1 MTTAGSAGA
10 HALFSQMPSS
20 EQLAQP
26 LHFQHCIK
34 KDRDELEAE
43 EKCISEEE
51 EEEEDILPH
60 VVLQRT
66 WRVPLTEMLRDLLT
80 KVGHRREGGR
90 VKKHEPKRHTW
101 STEVCGLRDFWRN
114 SSSIIGVGISRMPKK
129 SLPSL
134 KCSAMETIAVGDDIG
149 DAVRIPC
156 LEKSGVPK
164 GLIRHFRHCPKQP
177 EGQATTFGRR
187 PWARNKTKIEVVS
200 AGLQANCVHDA
211 LHPRRHT
218 RSRMI
223 LQSCLAGN
231 LRLQIFVYSV
241 QSQSAI
247 SAAVVHM
254 YRVYVSSHIE
264 ERSSRVVDMV
274 VRGWNDFYSSYCYP
288 VSYWPVWDEAASDP
302 PPIRLLLYMMVSQKS
317 WHTQLRPYAARKT
330 NGDNIDA
337 VRRTNTGT
345 VRRENQRR
353 GIVGV
358 RASSGAP
365 AQ

>member
-1 MTTAGSAGA
+1 M
-10 HALFSQMPSS
+10 
-20 EQLAQP
+20 
-26 LHFQHCIK
+26 
-34 KDRDELEAE
+34 
-43 EKCISEEE
+43 
-51 EEEEDILPH
+51 ILNTPNC
-60 VVLQRT
+60 L
-66 WRVPLTEMLRDLLT
+66 
-80 KVGHRREGGR
+80 
-90 VKKHEPKRHTW
+90 KRHTW
-101 STEVCGLRDFWRN
+101 STEAEDKLQQSTSPRSEPVLSLSAVDIATVRGLRDFWRN

-187 PWARNKTKIEVVS
+187 PWARNKMKIEVVS

-211 LHPRRHT
+211 LHPRQRT

-241 QSQSAI
+241 QFQSAI

-264 ERSSRVVDMV
+264 ERSSRVVNMV
-274 VRGWNDFYSSYCYP
+274 VRDRDAGMYTSGCNPTFITFSFLHVSSPEDTSILSALPEWGLIFDIFIEKVNGGPVDKLKPQNVFINRFIYGW
-288 VSYWPVWDEAASDP
+288 A
-302 PPIRLLLYMMVSQKS
+302 
-317 WHTQLRPYAARKT
+317 
-330 NGDNIDA
+330 
-337 VRRTNTGT
+337 
-345 VRRENQRR
+345 
-353 GIVGV
+353 
-358 RASSGAP
+358 
-365 AQ
+365 